1 MFITRN
7 KLFRFR
13 SSVFSAKKTI
23 ATKFPVKMRRAS
35 NKRALQTTISS
46 ARDGKYICAGD
57 ESVVRLLLLL
67 DLTVVDIF
75 FILVRIESVVVVG
88 CNLFI
93 TQKIWKKKLLLKTL
107 ARVSAECIWAAFWRG
122 STLKASV
129 NFNPAFYARLVLIQ
143 SATLSLG
150 TGAMLW
156 ERIWNEML
164 FQMDK
169 WPTIQQV
176 HERILTSTIVFLL
189 LFYCY
194 HFLKRVQ
201 RR

>member
-1 MFITRN
+1 MHRWWKWTEVVAVVGSHGSWHIFH
-7 KLFRFR
+7 
-13 SSVFSAKKTI
+13 FSANWISCRRWLQFIYNPEDLEKKSY
-23 ATKFPVKMRRAS
+23 VKD
-35 NKRALQTTISS
+35 LQGS
-46 ARDGKYICAGD
+46 ARNVSDK
-57 ESVVRLLLLL
+57 RLFEEDLL
-67 DLTVVDIF
+67 
-75 FILVRIESVVVVG
+75 
-88 CNLFI
+88 
-93 TQKIWKKKLLLKTL
+93 WKLL
-107 ARVSAECIWAAFWRG
+107 F
-122 STLKASV
+122 

-169 WPTIQQV
+169 WPAIQQV